1 MMKGIISN
9 AEKKA
14 AQIISLAEAWAEDI
28 ISNAES
34 KRSKLEEEI
43 SRAEENHSK
52 PMKQIQDLKLE
63 LERLR
68 PGRDLEVIQ
77 YMRFKNYLDEFIQ
90 DMLSRLSSSGEDS
103 RK

>member
-1 MMKGIISN
+1 
-9 AEKKA
+9 
-14 AQIISLAEAWAEDI
+14 
-28 ISNAES
+28 
-34 KRSKLEEEI
+34 
-43 SRAEENHSK
+43 
-52 PMKQIQDLKLE
+52 MKQIQDLKLE